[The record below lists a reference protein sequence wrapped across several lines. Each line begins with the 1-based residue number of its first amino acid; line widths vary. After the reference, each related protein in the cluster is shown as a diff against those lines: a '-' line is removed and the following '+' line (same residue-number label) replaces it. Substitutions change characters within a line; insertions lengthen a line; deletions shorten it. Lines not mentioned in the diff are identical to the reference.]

1 MTAFLLAISLLLNIV
16 ALLAI
21 IILFLRQNKLME
33 AEKKQDK
40 VLVEM
45 EEVISSFLIQM
56 KEENDDFISK
66 FSQLHAKKQSSKKEK
81 ITPSNTESV
90 IDGEITVPK
99 ADEKSMRLARASVY
113 QASKAYKKN
122 LRTLEKE
129 TNEAENLKSLMEADS
144 PMLSAYNQR
153 GKEPLPSSMDDQVL
167 SLKKQGMNVEEIAK
181 KLGKGKTEI
190 ELMLKFR
197 QNQQE

>member
-21 IILFLRQNKLME
+21 ILLYMRQNKLMDT
-33 AEKKQDK
+33 EKRQEK

-45 EEVISSFLIQM
+45 EEVISSYLIQM

-66 FSQLHAKKQSSKKEK
+66 FSQFNAKNDPSIKEK
-81 ITPSNTESV
+81 SIPIN
-90 IDGEITVPK
+90 IDRKNDQNIAK
-99 ADEKSMRLARASVY
+99 ADEKSMRLARASIY
-113 QASKAYKKN
+113 QASKAYKQN
-122 LRTLEKE
+122 LREAEDKLSEKE
-129 TNEAENLKSLMEADS
+129 SLS
-144 PMLSAYNQR
+144 SL
-153 GKEPLPSSMDDQVL
+153 KEPVPKTQSDRSQPIKEEIPSSINDQVFI
-167 SLKKQGMNVEEIAK
+167 LKKQGLSAGDIAK
-181 KLGKGKTEI
+181 KLGKGKTEV